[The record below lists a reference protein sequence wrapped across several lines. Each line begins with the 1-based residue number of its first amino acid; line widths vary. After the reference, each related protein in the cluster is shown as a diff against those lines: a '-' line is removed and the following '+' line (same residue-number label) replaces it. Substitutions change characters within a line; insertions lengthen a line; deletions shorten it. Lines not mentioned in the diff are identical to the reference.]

1 MTKTPVMNTLKA
13 HTDLSINDGDT
24 VTSIEKKLP
33 CLLDQNTEVNDLQG
47 YRCWSVG
54 WGKTTKDNTGNNS
67 NKVSH
72 AK

>member
-1 MTKTPVMNTLKA
+1 MNPLKA
-13 HTDLSINDGDT
+13 HTDLSTNDGDGT

-33 CLLDQNTEVNDLQG
+33 CLLDQNIAVNELQG

-54 WGKTTKDNTGNNS
+54 WGKTKKDNTGDNS
-67 NKVSH
+67 NKVSR